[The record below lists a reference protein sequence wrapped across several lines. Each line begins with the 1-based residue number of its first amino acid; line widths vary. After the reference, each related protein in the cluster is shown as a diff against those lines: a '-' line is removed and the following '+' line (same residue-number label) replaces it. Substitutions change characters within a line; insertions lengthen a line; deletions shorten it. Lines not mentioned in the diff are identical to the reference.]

1 MLRNELNFEAGIS
14 SVHCPIGLNIGGH
27 TPKEIA
33 ISVAAEL
40 LKEYYET
47 SL

>member
-1 MLRNELNFEAGIS
+1 MFLKNELNFELGIS
-14 SVHCPIGLNIGGH
+14 PVHCPIGLDLGGN

-40 LKEYYET
+40 LKVYYEK
-47 SL
+47 